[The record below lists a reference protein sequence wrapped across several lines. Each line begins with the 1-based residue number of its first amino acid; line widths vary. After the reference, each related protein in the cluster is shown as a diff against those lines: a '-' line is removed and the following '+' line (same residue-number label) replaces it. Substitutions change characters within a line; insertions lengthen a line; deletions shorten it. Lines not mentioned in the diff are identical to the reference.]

1 MRILCPHCHAEESRC
16 PEALPACRARGAEH
30 RRLYATANGNELEML
45 RAENE
50 RLRAEL
56 DALRARPTR
65 RPRLAPLTDE
75 ERAMPADEPARA
87 EARRILTR
95 HRRPG
100 PV

>member
-1 MRILCPHCHAEESRC
+1 MRITCPHCHAEESRC
-16 PEALPACRARGAEH
+16 PEVLPACRARA
-30 RRLYATANGNELEML
+30 AANGNELEML

-56 DALRARPTR
+56 DALHARPAR
-65 RPRLAPLTDE
+65 RPQLAPLTDE

-95 HRRPG
+95 HKRTPPLTPARRPA
-100 PV
+100 